1 MTQNMETVASRL
13 ASFDLVLQ
21 PEKRRNSSAKAA
33 EPIAWPHRSPSPS
46 ELAHAGF
53 YYHPYETN
61 PDNTVCFLCR
71 RALDGWEEEDNPVAE
86 HLKHSSDCGWA
97 IMMDIQQ
104 HSSNPAEIQDPTS
117 EQIYQARLATFN
129 TGWPHDGKRGWTCQ
143 SEKMVEGGWYFCPNE
158 ESNDLASCPY
168 CKLSLDGWEPKDD
181 PFDEHYRRSAECSF
195 FVFAQPPGKKGKG
208 SRSKKA
214 RASKVSRLST
224 QSTVSEAPSELDGA
238 MDQSILSQ
246 TSTTKSKST
255 KKSSK
260 TRTKDARSK
269 KEEEADQHMDLD
281 AADVME
287 PVAEPEP
294 PKAKRATRGK
304 KRSSEDVQMDDM
316 NIARGESVEET
327 ERPSKKRATRSRAS
341 SQPVHDYDNVEPMVT
356 DEDQGDSRE
365 EVQEAPKKGRGAGK
379 KKGSGKGRK
388 ASSAS
393 STSKTIP
400 HEEEPG
406 DLEITAAIEA
416 DLEQDHVEPVEPTPE
431 VTEKPAKK
439 SKKKGKKNDTATE
452 ETGAALENRRETKEP
467 AHVDELVHQEKPN
480 KPGRRQKARA
490 SDDSQST
497 GRAHTE
503 TPAPESPPRDT
514 QRKRNEKGTNMELH
528 ESFVSVEIPARES
541 EQPAE
546 VKTSQ
551 KPKKESKKGLT
562 GRGKKSKKTEETST
576 EPIAPAVA
584 PPQPRQDD
592 AAEEPKKRKSSRKQK
607 SDDQNLEQRDTNEPP
622 QHEEAQEPEPERR
635 TSRRRSSMA
644 PPKTTERYSDIPQ
657 EEHLAEA
664 LAESRRSTSSH
675 RQSGGSEL
683 SDHIAQKGRDVS
695 PLPDSKSSPSMS
707 PQSSDAENR
716 PPSLRPSASRP
727 PVLSPAKPIP
737 GRLPL
742 APSTPTPIKKYANR
756 GGIDTAHAWRPA
768 DVDEILLASNSD
780 KENLDLHAVFKNIQ
794 GELTSEEKKM
804 TVAQWIQWNAK
815 NGEERLRRECERLVG
830 QFEKEG
836 ARAMRALEGIECSE

>member
-1 MTQNMETVASRL
+1 MTLCMCRL
-13 ASFDLVLQ
+13 LL
-21 PEKRRNSSAKAA
+21 PL
-33 EPIAWPHRSPSPS
+33 I
-46 ELAHAGF
+46 L
-53 YYHPYETN
+53 TN
-61 PDNTVCFLCR
+61 RV
-71 RALDGWEEEDNPVAE
+71 
-86 HLKHSSDCGWA
+86 S
-97 IMMDIQQ
+97 
-104 HSSNPAEIQDPTS
+104 
-117 EQIYQARLATFN
+117 
-129 TGWPHDGKRGWTCQ
+129 
-143 SEKMVEGGWYFCPNE
+143 
-158 ESNDLASCPY
+158 
-168 CKLSLDGWEPKDD
+168 
-181 PFDEHYRRSAECSF
+181 DEHYRRSAECSF

-208 SRSKKA
+208 SRSKKG
-214 RASKVSRLST
+214 RGSKVSRLST
-224 QSTVSEAPSELDGA
+224 QSTLSEAPSELDGA
-238 MDQSILSQ
+238 MDQSIISQ

-260 TRTKDARSK
+260 TKTKDGRAK
-269 KEEEADQHMDLD
+269 KEEEADYDMDLD
-281 AADVME
+281 APDVME

-327 ERPSKKRATRSRAS
+327 GRPSKKRATRSRAS

-356 DEDQGDSRE
+356 DQDQVDNRE
-365 EVQEAPKKGRGAGK
+365 EVQEVQEVQEAPKKGRGASK

-400 HEEEPG
+400 QEEEP
-406 DLEITAAIEA
+406 DNSEVTAAIEA
-416 DLEQDHVEPVEPTPE
+416 DLEQDHVELVEPVEPTPE

-439 SKKKGKKNDTATE
+439 SKKKGKKNDTAIE
-452 ETGAALENRRETKEP
+452 ETRAASEKKHETKEP
-467 AHVDELVHQEKPN
+467 AHVDELVEEKPT

-490 SDDSQST
+490 SNDSQST

-514 QRKRNEKGTNMELH
+514 QRERDEKDTNMELH
-528 ESFVSVEIPARES
+528 GSFVSVEIPARKS

-546 VKTSQ
+546 VETSQ
-551 KPKKESKKGLT
+551 KPKKESKKGST
-562 GRGKKSKKTEETST
+562 GRGKKSKKTEEAAT
-576 EPIAPAVA
+576 ESIAPTAA
-584 PPQPRQDD
+584 PPQSRQDD
-592 AAEEPKKRKSSRKQK
+592 AAEEPRKRKTSRKQK
-607 SDDQNLEQRDTNEPP
+607 SADHDLEQRELDEPP
-622 QHEEAQEPEPERR
+622 QKEEAQEPEPERR

-664 LAESRRSTSSH
+664 LAESRHSNSSH
-675 RQSGGSEL
+675 RQSGGSDP
-683 SDHIAQKGRDVS
+683 SDHIVQKDHDVS
-695 PLPDSKSSPSMS
+695 PLPASKSSPSMS

-727 PVLSPAKPIP
+727 PVLSPSKPTP

-742 APSTPTPIKKYANR
+742 APSTPTPIKKYDNR

-768 DVDEILLASNSD
+768 DVDEILLASGSD
-780 KENLDLHAVFKNIQ
+780 KENLDLHAALKAIQ